1 MNSQNHPEESD
12 ELRRNTQQEP
22 QTTLFDAEDLS
33 LQDAKRL
40 IHDLHV
46 HQIELEVQN
55 EQLRI
60 TQLALEA
67 SRRKYSDLYEFSPV
81 GLLTLDQ
88 DERIQE
94 VNLTFVTMLGLDRE
108 KLIKRHLSQ
117 FIDKSA
123 QDTYHFFYQALRT
136 TQEPQ
141 QCEITLIPTNGIP
154 LVLKVDGI
162 VLSQTVDST
171 TYRIAATDITE
182 RSQSEQEIRRLYSAE
197 QAARAHSDRIVQ
209 RIISLQQVTATLS
222 NAVSYEQIFEVCLQQ
237 SMPVIAARRGD
248 IMLRPTEGTPFQ
260 LKGSYDLRELTVSQI
275 EAPVTLFAQVQ
286 TQQEPI
292 QFLSLEAYLQ
302 FYPEAS
308 QTPLHDITAFATLP
322 LIVNDD
328 TIGLLSY
335 GFLQPQAL
343 TQEDEVFIQ
352 VIAQQCAQALQRIRL
367 SEQARDLATLKER
380 QRLSRDLHD
389 SVKQSIFAAMTLSES
404 LPRIWERDVQ
414 LGKAQLEQV
423 IILNRAALAQM
434 QVLLLELRPESIVKT
449 HLSTLLRQLSSAV
462 QGHLEIDAKFDLIG
476 VEPDLP
482 PDVHITLYRIAQ
494 ECLNNILKHSQ
505 ATQFGIQLINQSN
518 ETTLIIR
525 DNGVGF
531 DPAQLSPGMG
541 INGMQERAAGIGAD
555 LRITNLVTGGVEV
568 KRHCTGISPR

>member
-1 MNSQNHPEESD
+1 MNIQNHPDESD
-12 ELRRNTQQEP
+12 EHTQQEP
-22 QTTLFDAEDLS
+22 QTTLFDAVDLS

-40 IHDLHV
+40 IHELHV
-46 HQIELEVQN
+46 HQIELEAQN

-141 QCEITLIPTNGIP
+141 QCEITLIPANGIP
-154 LVLKVDGI
+154 LVLAVDGI

-171 TYRIAATDITE
+171 SYRIAATDITE
-182 RSQSEQEIRRLYSAE
+182 RYQSEQEIRRLYSAE
-197 QAARAHSDRIVQ
+197 QAARAQSDRIAQ

-237 SMPVIAARRGD
+237 SMPMIAARRGD
-248 IMLRPTEGTPFQ
+248 IMLRPTDGTPFQ
-260 LKGSYDLRELTVSQI
+260 LKGSYDLRELTLSQI

-302 FYPEAS
+302 CYPEAS

-343 TQEDEVFIQ
+343 TQEDQVFIQ
-352 VIAQQCAQALQRIRL
+352 VIAQQCAQALERVRL
-367 SEQARDLATLKER
+367 SEQARDLATLQE
-380 QRLSRDLHD
+380 
-389 SVKQSIFAAMTLSES
+389 
-404 LPRIWERDVQ
+404 
-414 LGKAQLEQV
+414 G
-423 IILNRAALAQM
+423 N
-434 QVLLLELRPESIVKT
+434 
-449 HLSTLLRQLSSAV
+449 
-462 QGHLEIDAKFDLIG
+462 
-476 VEPDLP
+476 VE
-482 PDVHITLYRIAQ
+482 
-494 ECLNNILKHSQ
+494 
-505 ATQFGIQLINQSN
+505 G
-518 ETTLIIR
+518 
-525 DNGVGF
+525 
-531 DPAQLSPGMG
+531 
-541 INGMQERAAGIGAD
+541 
-555 LRITNLVTGGVEV
+555 
-568 KRHCTGISPR
+568 